1 MIPQSQNCCYCHGN
15 HHRWTAHTVQRLSC
29 ESSVGRQ
36 PYKDQGWGEAHICPD
51 IPPVLHSGLK
61 SQAALFR
68 LDRNSQGH
76 MTRYRKEDSGS
87 FYTWWGRQI
96 HRLCKLCPLSKKVLL
111 EWGEWRWRLRERI
124 RDSKLFTA
132 VHTIVIKI
140 VLCTKK
146 LPITPAAL
154 VIKIVFCTKKLPIT
168 PAALVNY
175 STKYNNCFCVSSLS
189 KLHLQC

>member
-15 HHRWTAHTVQRLSC
+15 HRRWTAHTVQRLSC

-36 PYKDQGWGEAHICPD
+36 PYKDQGWGEAHIRPD

-96 HRLCKLCPLSKKVLL
+96 HRLCKLCPLSKRVLL
-111 EWGEWRWRLRERI
+111 EWAVWGEWRWRLRERK
-124 RDSKLFTA
+124 RDSKLFT
-132 VHTIVIKI
+132 VFHTIVTKI

-154 VIKIVFCTKKLPIT
+154 V
-168 PAALVNY
+168 NY
-175 STKYNNCFCVSSLS
+175 SSKYNNCFCVSSLS